1 MIRKESLIGL
11 FSFFAKNANSFMERR
26 MVMKTLKNK
35 LYGGG
40 LILAGIVP
48 MILDGDAT
56 ALIML
61 GMVGVPLLFAKTNW
75 IDD

>member
-1 MIRKESLIGL
+1 
-11 FSFFAKNANSFMERR
+11 
-26 MVMKTLKNK
+26 MKTLKNK
-35 LYGGG
+35 LCGGF
-40 LILAGIVP
+40 LILVGIIP

-75 IDD
+75 ID